1 MSSFGVKITKIKAIE
16 QHENATALEIARV
29 YDWTVVVRKGEFKP
43 GDRVVYI
50 PVDSILP
57 TELENKIFPIGS
69 KIKLRNSRV
78 RSIKLR
84 GAMSQGM
91 IIDPTAPD
99 LDLPKMNL
107 EDYLEVDISDKLG
120 IIKYEPP
127 VNDLPWHMKVK
138 SKKKG
143 NPEFKKYTDIE
154 NFKYYDRLFQ
164 DYEPVYVSEKLHGT
178 SFRAGWFPMKAD
190 TIWKRIKDYFGF
202 LPKWEFCWGSRT
214 VQIQVKGT
222 HQGFHDETQGV
233 NFDDVYTKMVAQ
245 YDLKNRIPIGYAIYG
260 EIVGDGIQKGYTYDC
275 GPGEHKL
282 YLYDVMNTTTGYYL
296 DYYKD
301 GYEGQEITEDM
312 FPVMCYAMGLERVPE
327 LYVGPFNANIIN
339 KLRCGPSTFKS
350 QPVSEGIVIKP
361 MVEKVCSIGRK
372 VLKYINDDY
381 YLQKDGSDFH

>member
-1 MSSFGVKITKIKAIE
+1 MSSFAVTVTKIKAIE
-16 QHENATALEIARV
+16 EHTNATALEIAKV
-29 YDWTVVVRKGEFKP
+29 YDWSVVVRKGEHKV
-43 GDRVVYI
+43 GDLVVYV

-57 TELENKIFPIGS
+57 KDIEEAIFPPDS
-69 KIKLRNSRV
+69 KIKLRNSRI

-84 GAMSQGM
+84 GAISQGM
-91 IIDPTAPD
+91 IIDPNDVNIPHAQFVEECD
-99 LDLPKMNL
+99 VS
-107 EDYLEVDISDKLG
+107 EYLG
-120 IIKYEPP
+120 ITKYEPP
-127 VNDLPWHMKVK
+127 VNEIPFYMRVA

-222 HQGFHDETQGV
+222 HAGFHDEEQGV
-233 NFDDVYTKMVAQ
+233 NFDDVYTKMVTQ
-245 YDLKNRIPIGYAIYG
+245 YDLRNKIPIGYAIYG

-282 YLYDVMNTTTGYYL
+282 YLYDVMNITTGYYL

-327 LYVGPFNANIIN
+327 LYVGPFNPIIIN
-339 KLRCGPSTFKS
+339 KLRTGPSTFKS
-350 QPVSEGIVIKP
+350 QSVTEGIVIKP

>member
-1 MSSFGVKITKIKAIE
+1 MSSFQVPITEIKAIE
-16 QHENATALEIARV
+16 EHTNATALEIAKV
-29 YDWTVVVRKGEFKP
+29 YDWSVVVRKGEFEV
-43 GDRVVYI
+43 GDLVIYV

-57 TELENKIFPIGS
+57 QGLEEKLFPADS
-69 KIKLRNSRV
+69 KIKLKKGRIK
-78 RSIKLR
+78 SIKLR
-84 GAMSQGM
+84 GQISQGM
-91 IIDPTAPD
+91 LI
-99 LDLPKMNL
+99 NL
-107 EDYLEVDISDKLG
+107 EDVADEIETGDYELEVDVSAQLG
-120 IIKYEPP
+120 ITKYEPP
-127 VNDLPWHMKVK
+127 VNELPWHMQVK

-143 NPEFKKYTDIE
+143 NPEFKTYTDIS

-164 DYEPVYVSEKLHGT
+164 EYEPVYVSEKLHGT

-214 VQIQVKGT
+214 VQIQVKGK
-222 HQGFHDETQGV
+222 HQGFHDEEQGV
-233 NFDDVYTKMVAQ
+233 DFDDVYTEMVQ
-245 YDLKNRIPIGYAIYG
+245 KYDLRNRIPIGYAIYG

-327 LYVGPFNANIIN
+327 LYVGPYNPIIIN
-339 KLRCGPSTFKS
+339 KLRTGPSTFKS
-350 QPVSEGIVIKP
+350 QPIMEGIVIKP